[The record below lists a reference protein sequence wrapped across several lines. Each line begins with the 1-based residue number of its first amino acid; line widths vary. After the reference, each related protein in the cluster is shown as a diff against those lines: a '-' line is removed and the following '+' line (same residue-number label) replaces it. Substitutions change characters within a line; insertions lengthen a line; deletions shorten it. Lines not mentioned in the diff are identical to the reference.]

1 MYQMGV
7 LGIFTAQ
14 TQNFRK
20 YEDSNSHHQQ
30 TQAQRSKGLD
40 LFELQTS
47 NHRPSHKERP
57 RI

>member
-1 MYQMGV
+1 MGV